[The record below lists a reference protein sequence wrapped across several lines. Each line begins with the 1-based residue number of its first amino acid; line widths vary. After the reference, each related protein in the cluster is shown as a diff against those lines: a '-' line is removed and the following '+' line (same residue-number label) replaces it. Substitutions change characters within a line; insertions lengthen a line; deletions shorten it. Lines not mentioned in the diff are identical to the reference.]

1 MKKYKS
7 IYAFAFIAILFSC
20 SSDDNSVTDTE
31 KPAIVIHAPTN
42 DQEFHT
48 TDEIYANISFSDNV
62 ELASYKI
69 DIHFAGDG
77 HAHRQMQDDF
87 IEWNYE
93 TAGIISGKNDKINLN
108 ITIPENTKEGHY
120 HFGVYA
126 LDQAGNQEVQWI
138 ELNIHSHAHE

>member
-1 MKKYKS
+1 MKKYRF
-7 IYAFAFIAILFSC
+7 IYPFAFIATLFSC
-20 SSDDNSVTDTE
+20 SSDDNSPTDTE
-31 KPAIVIHAPTN
+31 KPTIVINTPT
-42 DQEFHT
+42 DEQEFHLSG
-48 TDEIYANISFSDNV
+48 EIHTNISFSDNV

-77 HAHRQMQDDF
+77 HAHRQVQDEF

-93 TAGIISGKNDKINLN
+93 TTGVVSGKNDEIDLL
-108 ITIPENTKEGHY
+108 ITIPENVKQGHY

-138 ELNIHSHAHE
+138 ELEIHNHAHE

>member
-1 MKKYKS
+1 MKKYRF
-7 IYAFAFIAILFSC
+7 IYAFAFITTLFSC

-31 KPAIVIHAPTN
+31 KPAIVINAPT
-42 DQEFHT
+42 DEQEFHSS
-48 TDEIYANISFSDNV
+48 DEIHAHISFSDNV
-62 ELASYKI
+62 ELTSYKI

-77 HAHRQMQDDF
+77 HAHRQMQDEF

-93 TAGIISGKNDKINLN
+93 TTGVISGKNDEVHLY
-108 ITIPENTKEGHY
+108 ITIPENIKQGHY

-138 ELNIHSHAHE
+138 ELDIYNPAHE

>member
-1 MKKYKS
+1 MKKYRF
-7 IYAFAFIAILFSC
+7 IYAFTFVAILFSC

-31 KPAIVIHAPTN
+31 KPAIVIHAPA
-42 DQEFHT
+42 DEQEFHSS
-48 TDEIYANISFSDNV
+48 DVVHANISFSDNM

-77 HAHRQMQDDF
+77 HAHRQMQDEF

-93 TAGIISGKNDKINLN
+93 TMGIVSGKNDEIDLL
-108 ITIPENTKEGHY
+108 ITIPENVKEGHY

-138 ELNIHSHAHE
+138 ELAIHNYAQE

>member
-1 MKKYKS
+1 MKKYKL
-7 IYAFAFIAILFSC
+7 IYAFAFIATLFSC

-31 KPAIVIHAPTN
+31 KPTIVINAPT
-42 DQEFHT
+42 DEQELHVGEEIHT
-48 TDEIYANISFSDNV
+48 NISFSDNV

-87 IEWNYE
+87 IEWSYE
-93 TAGIISGKNDKINLN
+93 TAGIISGKNDEIALD
-108 ITIPENTKEGHY
+108 IMIPENVKEGHY

-126 LDQAGNQEVQWI
+126 LDKAGNQTVQWI
-138 ELNIHSHAHE
+138 ELDIHNHTHE